1 MSDCPYKFRLD
12 ALHDG
17 ELDPQERREIE
28 MHVQNCPAC
37 GVALVEIRRMA
48 ALFEPLKG
56 ERLSGEELARV
67 HAAMDEP
74 ADGPSVLRIAT
85 VLTGLA
91 ASVLIIGAAWLREMP
106 SGSRANPT
114 IVRAPAVA
122 PAWERVAMTLQTDP
136 LPFQPWQARAGPAL
150 ADARLADWMLEDLT
164 IKAAHEKH

>member
-17 ELDPQERREIE
+17 ELDPQERIEIE
-28 MHVQNCPAC
+28 SHVHNCPAC
-37 GVALVEIRRMA
+37 GVALAEIRRMA
-48 ALFEPLKG
+48 ALFEPLKA

-67 HAAMDEP
+67 HTAVDEP
-74 ADGPSVLRIAT
+74 AEGPGVLRIAS

-91 ASVLIIGAAWLREMP
+91 ASVLIIGTAWLRQMP
-106 SGSRANPT
+106 NGSPNHS
-114 IVRAPAVA
+114 IVRAPTVA

-164 IKAAHEKH
+164 VKAAHEKR